1 MKSRA
6 RRLARHSIDTTGH
19 FQLMNILV
27 PNNVHRDQPQLSN
40 VDVQLLERLNQR
52 DADPDF
58 WSSRQRDRSDSGHRF
73 FQYPAMMVPVVQR
86 RLIKEL
92 IGVQSGVASIYDPF
106 MGSGTTL
113 VSGMHFG
120 LSVYGTDINP
130 LAVLISQVRTAKVID
145 GDVGRKLE
153 KVVKRASADGSF
165 VIETDIPNIDKWFK
179 PEVAVELSRL
189 RRAIRSIDASWARKF
204 FWVAL
209 AETVRLA
216 GNDRTSTYKLHVRPA
231 DEIARRDISPIVMF
245 QSIGEGNIASLT
257 AFREALR
264 DANTVTGQ
272 GSYVADSR
280 VRLLDVRGDLKE
292 RWMGKTPFDL
302 VMTSPPYGDNHTT
315 VTYGQH
321 SYLPLAWIDFEDIDR
336 EADQGALSTTH
347 EIDSRSLGGRGT
359 LSQQDTDRL
368 FDTSPSL
375 KVFVESLSTASTKA
389 RNRLFRFYHDF
400 SQSISQIAGVL
411 RRDGYMIWTVGNRN
425 VTGRQ
430 VPTDEILKEMLEGVR
445 CAHVVTLSRQIHHK
459 RMPTRNATS
468 ATMREEK
475 ILIVR
480 KSRD

>member
-1 MKSRA
+1 
-6 RRLARHSIDTTGH
+6 
-19 FQLMNILV
+19 MNISV
-27 PNNVHRDQPQLSN
+27 PNTLHRDQSELSN
-40 VDVQLLERLNQR
+40 VDAQLFKRLSRR
-52 DADPDF
+52 DVDPDF

-86 RLIKEL
+86 RLINEL
-92 IGVQSGVASIYDPF
+92 IDTQRGVTSIYDPF
-106 MGSGTTL
+106 MGSGTSL

-130 LAVLISQVRTAKVID
+130 LAVLISQVRTAKSID
-145 GDVGRKLE
+145 SDVAKTLE

-165 VIETDIPNIDKWFK
+165 FIETDIPNINKWFK

-189 RRAIRSIDASWARKF
+189 RRAIRSIDALWARKF

-231 DEIARRDISPIVMF
+231 EEIARRDISPIAMF
-245 QSIGEGNIASLT
+245 QSIGEGNIASLA

-264 DANTVTGQ
+264 DAHTVGKQ

-280 VRLLDVRGDLKE
+280 VRLLDVRGDLKAK
-292 RWMGKTPFDL
+292 WMGKAPFDL
-302 VMTSPPYGDNHTT
+302 IMTSPPYGDNHTT

-321 SYLPLAWIDFEDIDR
+321 SYLPLAWIDFEDIDG
-336 EADQGALSTTH
+336 EADQDALRTTH

-359 LSQQDTDRL
+359 LSRRDNDRL

-375 KVFVESLSTASTKA
+375 KVFGESLSAASTKA

-400 SQSISQIAGVL
+400 FQSIAQISEVL

-430 VPTDEILKEMLEGVR
+430 VPTDEILKEMLEGVG
-445 CAHVVTLSRQIHHK
+445 CVHVMTLTRQIHHK

>member
-1 MKSRA
+1 
-6 RRLARHSIDTTGH
+6 
-19 FQLMNILV
+19 MNISV
-27 PNNVHRDQPQLSN
+27 PNTLHCDQSELSN
-40 VDVQLLERLNQR
+40 VDAQLLKRLSHR
-52 DADPDF
+52 DVDPDF

-86 RLIKEL
+86 RLINEL
-92 IGVQSGVASIYDPF
+92 IDAQRGVTSIYDPF
-106 MGSGTTL
+106 MGSGTSL

-130 LAVLISQVRTAKVID
+130 LAVLISQVRTAKSID
-145 GDVGRKLE
+145 SDVGKKLE

-189 RRAIRSIDASWARKF
+189 RRAIRSIDALWARKF
-204 FWVAL
+204 FWIAL

-231 DEIARRDISPIVMF
+231 DEIARRDISPIAMF
-245 QSIGEGNIASLT
+245 QSIGEGNIASLM

-264 DANTVTGQ
+264 EARTLGKQ

-280 VRLLDVRGDLKE
+280 VRLLDVRGDLKAK
-292 RWMGKTPFDL
+292 WMGKAPFDL

-336 EADQGALSTTH
+336 EADQAALCTTH

-359 LSQQDTDRL
+359 LSQPDTDRL
-368 FDTSPSL
+368 FDASPSL
-375 KVFVESLSTASTKA
+375 KFFGESLSAASSKS

-400 SQSISQIAGVL
+400 FQSIAQISDVL

-430 VPTDEILKEMLEGVR
+430 VPTDAILKEMLEGVG
-445 CAHVVTLSRQIHHK
+445 CAHVVTLTRQIHHK